1 MDIEKNELDLV
12 DVREVVSILES
23 KRLMNTY
30 SL

>member
-1 MDIEKNELDLV
+1 MDIEKNELGLV